1 MNPPRLITLCRRHW
15 EYYDIESELQEQ
27 AERHPETSF
36 EVTYNLYYANESN
49 RLSHL
54 ISCCDGCTKLRI
66 TRSGSPAER
75 QAFMARLEREE
86 HESKPLLHLW

>member
-1 MNPPRLITLCRRHW
+1 MTPPRLIHLCRRHW
-15 EYYDIESELQEQ
+15 EYHDIDDELVLQ

-36 EVTYNLYYANESN
+36 EVTYSAYYANEYA
-49 RLSHL
+49 RISH
-54 ISCCDGCTKLRI
+54 IITCGECTKLHI

-75 QAFMARLEREE
+75 LAFMARLEREE